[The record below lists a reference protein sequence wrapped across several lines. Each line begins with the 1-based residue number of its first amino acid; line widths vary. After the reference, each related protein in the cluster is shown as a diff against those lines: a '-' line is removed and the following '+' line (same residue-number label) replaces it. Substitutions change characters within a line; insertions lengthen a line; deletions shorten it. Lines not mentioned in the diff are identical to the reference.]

1 MCLLKGHTYLN
12 KMCFLLM
19 LNDANTGVFCKK
31 DVLKNLANFTG
42 KHLCWSLFLI
52 NVVRNG
58 VLSSPQQKT
67 FLPPPQK
74 NGNLPSPK
82 YFYPLPVLKLFTPPS
97 TGNKQN
103 VKLMHKLLI
112 QHNC

>member
-42 KHLCWSLFLI
+42 KHLCWSPFLI
-52 NVVRNG
+52 NVARNG

-67 FLPPPQK
+67 LLPPPQK
-74 NGNLPSPK
+74 K
-82 YFYPLPVLKLFTPPS
+82 R
-97 TGNKQN
+97 
-103 VKLMHKLLI
+103 
-112 QHNC
+112 